1 MTERLLVAG
10 SNSGYQLG
18 VGHKDDVWT
27 LQEARCQLD
36 ARGPDGKPL
45 IGTFPPQG
53 YTVAAVSSGA
63 NHTLALLRPVGWTET
78 LSGHS
83 GLAEV
88 WVCGSGKEGQLGP
101 AYAAKRARQPKVF
114 TRLDLAEC
122 LASLPEEDRRAFS
135 GKDVEPS
142 FVQCGWTCSYV
153 VLATATATSE
163 QSEVVSFGFHRDHHF
178 GELGR
183 PAPVDTDVGA
193 PTDGVERCVHR
204 VRLECLFEQVR
215 LDADGYFEVEG
226 IAAGLRHAI
235 VALKYS
241 NADYETTHAILAG
254 WGSARHSQVGN
265 AIKRPSTA
273 RPPDKNRRAYVP
285 KVVWEPQRM
294 WSAEEGGG
302 VWHFLDLAA
311 GRDHSII
318 LLTKYD
324 RGGERRVR
332 TINFGSNYKGQLMDA
347 PAVCFVDGDPEDLI
361 AVSCNWTSTHVLLEA
376 GRCYVN
382 CERIAHAVASCGSNS
397 KGQLGDGTR
406 ESIAGD
412 YGVTL
417 VDLETV
423 LNHRPTSVAGT
434 ADSERFPETEE
445 LSVSKMAS
453 GSEHTLLLVRRDLDT
468 SLGFPYASTKEVWG
482 FGWNEHGN
490 LAQGEHDESDRDRPV
505 PLINGSRSGA
515 ASAYSPLDIWA
526 GNGTSF
532 IRVEQRPGAPTT

>member
-1 MTERLLVAG
+1 MVRKCTGESLAKSGDGVVSGVDGEASDTVATELARRCGESRKSTCSPADHHYANRRDTHATEASAATRDTSSVWAT
-10 SNSGYQLG
+10 
-18 VGHKDDVWT
+18 KDDVWT

-88 WVCGSGKEGQLGP
+88 WVCGSGKRVSLGLHML
-101 AYAAKRARQPKVF
+101 RSELDSPKVF

-397 KGQLGDGTR
+397 KGQLGDGDAR
-406 ESIAGD
+406 
-412 YGVTL
+412 
-417 VDLETV
+417 VDSWRLWGHTCRPRDRLE
-423 LNHRPTSVAGT
+423 PQ
-434 ADSERFPETEE
+434 AD
-445 LSVSKMAS
+445 L
-453 GSEHTLLLVRRDLDT
+453 GRRDCRFRAL
-468 SLGFPYASTKEVWG
+468 S
-482 FGWNEHGN
+482 
-490 LAQGEHDESDRDRPV
+490 RDRRV
-505 PLINGSRSGA
+505 ECVQDGVWQRAYAAAREARSGH
-515 ASAYSPLDIWA
+515 
-526 GNGTSF
+526 
-532 IRVEQRPGAPTT
+532 